1 MPHHSTH
8 PGFVKFGAMLIALL
22 LVGACSG
29 SGTRIAQERSTDSV
43 DAYMAALAQF
53 DGDETS
59 IDEGLERFATTYAD
73 LTHPELAQ
81 RIDQVYAPDLFF
93 NDTVHTFTDRATLK
107 EYMQK
112 TGSNLHTSQVEIHQ
126 VLRDGSDVFVR
137 WTMYFEVGDGED
149 AIRSTSIGISHLR
162 FDSNGQVVVHQDYW
176 DSAGALYAHLP
187 IVGAVLRAAQDRLG
201 E

>member
-137 WTMYFEVGDGED
+137 WT
-149 AIRSTSIGISHLR
+149 
-162 FDSNGQVVVHQDYW
+162 QVVVHQDYW